1 VNPPGTTPPTQKF
14 EYNVA
19 NAYIVTIGAGTTPS
33 NFPFTTYW
41 MDGRTQYLYTASEIN
56 MATGSSVSKIGFD
69 VIAADPAAMN
79 GFKVSFQNTALT
91 SLTGFVTSGWTTSY
105 SPASYAVPGTG
116 WQMIQLT
123 NPFQYTGGNL
133 LVEICYNNSAYTQYS
148 TVNSSPGSGNYWGRY
163 QDMSSGDG
171 CTNQTWTLTT
181 APPGRAN
188 TRLEFSTVSGV
199 SGNENG
205 IPKVFDLKQNYPN
218 PFNPVTKIHYEVPK
232 TGYVSIK
239 VFDMLGREVSTLV
252 NGNVQAGYYAF
263 DFDASALTSGVYFYK
278 MTAGSFEKTM
288 KMIVLK

>member
-1 VNPPGTTPPTQKF
+1 
-14 EYNVA
+14 
-19 NAYIVTIGAGTTPS
+19 
-33 NFPFTTYW
+33 
-41 MDGRTQYLYTASEIN
+41 
-56 MATGSSVSKIGFD
+56 
-69 VIAADPAAMN
+69 
-79 GFKVSFQNTALT
+79 
-91 SLTGFVTSGWTTSY
+91 
-105 SPASYAVPGTG
+105 
-116 WQMIQLT
+116 
-123 NPFQYTGGNL
+123 
-133 LVEICYNNSAYTQYS
+133 
-148 TVNSSPGSGNYWGRY
+148 
-163 QDMSSGDG
+163 MSSGDG

-263 DFDASALTSGVYFYK
+263 DFDASALTRGVYFYK